1 MVSRRSIARFGG
13 GYGLSVI
20 IGGVLSV
27 AVIPVVII
35 VAGTTAWATIA
46 VAQAVAGFGY
56 VLVAAGWGVTG
67 PTDVAARAPKARG
80 QFYLDSLVTRGWL
93 FLLVVVPAAVIAI
106 LLTGHDPTLAA
117 VTVASGLLA
126 GLSGGWFFVGEG
138 SPLRFLMIE
147 TLPRNVGT
155 ALGAVAL
162 IVSHNPLW
170 YVVLQGLAAL
180 LSTVLTSTN
189 ILRRYPGA
197 ATELSFVRSMRRL
210 KEHAAAISMSATTTI
225 YVNLPIVVVQI
236 FLPQGTAVY
245 ALAERMMR
253 LALYSTRPLVQVSQG
268 YVPHPEL
275 TEKSARG
282 RRVFVIAATL
292 SVAGGLLY
300 AGFGPL
306 AGDILSGSALTVPFS
321 VSMPMGTALAAM
333 LLSQVTGFTLLNSF
347 GLIRSLAI
355 STIAGAIIG
364 AAFLIPGALIF
375 DLPGLAWALAASEV
389 AVLIVQLFML
399 RPHLWPGSPAD
410 AHSERG

>member
-1 MVSRRSIARFGG
+1 VVSRRSIARFGG

-20 IGGVLSV
+20 VGGVLSV

-67 PTDVAARAPKARG
+67 PTDVASRTPERRG
-80 QFYLDSLVTRGWL
+80 QFYMDSLATRGWL
-93 FLLVVVPAAVIAI
+93 FLLVLVPAAVIAI
-106 LLTGHDPTLAA
+106 LLTGHDAALAA

-138 SPLRFLMIE
+138 SPIRFLLIE

-155 ALGAVAL
+155 VLGALAL
-162 IVSHNPLW
+162 ILTQNPLW
-170 YVVLQGLAAL
+170 YVVLQGVAAL
-180 LSTVLTSTN
+180 ASTVLTSTN
-189 ILRRYPGA
+189 VLRRYPGWVSD
-197 ATELSFVRSMRRL
+197 LSFVRGMRRL
-210 KEHAAAISMSATTTI
+210 KEHASAISMSATSTI
-225 YVNLPIVVVQI
+225 YVNLPIVIVQV
-236 FLPQGTAVY
+236 FLPQATAVY

-268 YVPHPEL
+268 YVPHPDIAEQ
-275 TEKSARG
+275 TVRG
-282 RRVFVIAATL
+282 RRVFVITTML

-300 AGFGPL
+300 AAFGPL
-306 AGDILSGSALTVPFS
+306 AGDLLSGSALGLPFS
-321 VSMPMGTALAAM
+321 VSIPMGTALAAI

-347 GLIRSLAI
+347 GLTRSLAI
-355 STIAGAIIG
+355 STIAGAIVG
-364 AAFLIPGALIF
+364 AAFLIPGAILF

-399 RPHLWPGSPAD
+399 RPHLFSGPQVTRSQ
-410 AHSERG
+410 RG